1 MNAAWRDLK
10 FGGTEGGFKMVRSG
24 VEEYSEWLI

>member
-24 VEEYSEWLI
+24 VEEYSE